1 MTIETLSRVT
11 AVLSSILDLAKGV
24 LPDEEFACTL
34 VVRSRH
40 SPEDVPAHFLIGDDD
55 APMVATTSTQIAT
68 SNGYVSGQ
76 ATAGEGLIGV
86 EPTPDL
92 IIEHRDDDEPPKPPL
107 DLSSIATVLQ
117 DCAERIRADE
127 AQDRKADVNSPFYES
142 KLRSADR
149 AATLAER
156 CEQALAQL
164 Q

>member
-55 APMVATTSTQIAT
+55 APMVATTATQIAT
-68 SNGYVSGQ
+68 SNGYISGQ
-76 ATAGEGLIGV
+76 ATAGEGLIEV
-86 EPTPDL
+86 EQTPGL
-92 IIEHRDDDEPPKPPL
+92 IVEHRDDSSKPPL
-107 DLSSIATVLQ
+107 DLPSIASVLK